1 MPNIRMEPII
11 RKSISRT
18 KLILLET
25 LDWKKWLKLLFIAW
39 LAGALGGGGKGGDL
53 SDFARLINKQQAGNN
68 AELPQASSATYNYSA
83 QQDTSVPAEPAS
95 EYDEQ
100 YSMEYDRDYQDSEGS
115 SDAESVLESWQE
127 EESPYGTEETKESDQ
142 YEEYGFKEAGSRG
155 SPGMFIWVFIGLFTL
170 AILIPFSWLVSR
182 FKFIW
187 YNAVVKNDAA
197 IAEPFKRYHRQGNS
211 FFVFAWIYTIILV
224 SFWGG

>member
-68 AELPQASSATYNYSA
+68 AELPQASSAT
-83 QQDTSVPAEPAS
+83 
-95 EYDEQ
+95 
-100 YSMEYDRDYQDSEGS
+100 
-115 SDAESVLESWQE
+115 
-127 EESPYGTEETKESDQ
+127 
-142 YEEYGFKEAGSRG
+142 
-155 SPGMFIWVFIGLFTL
+155 
-170 AILIPFSWLVSR
+170 
-182 FKFIW
+182 
-187 YNAVVKNDAA
+187 
-197 IAEPFKRYHRQGNS
+197 
-211 FFVFAWIYTIILV
+211 
-224 SFWGG
+224 